1 MLVMVIAFC
10 NAFFILLW
18 LMKFL
23 DISREMIKK
32 NYETVYVYL
41 FLCGRWD
48 KLEKETARRAA
59 VVKREKIIASIED
72 TILFLKKM
80 MNIYANNSFYEDHD
94 RFLRLIY
101 HIEHEFAVLDLTEKR
116 NNFYIQGD
124 MARMRKYDRE
134 RQREVQNE
142 QSLVL
147 DDDVLPVMEGQRKGY
162 DEKDFPTDKIRLM
175 QTPFYESIKKVKEKQ
190 KKKINEF

>member
-142 QSLVL
+142 QSLEL